1 MLKIT
6 MPIYTATFPQDFLKV
21 IFQQGGPWPP
31 PGPPLESPM
40 TVCGR
45 LQLTPEKIQNVTMY
59 VTSLDHLDF
68 PSPRFAN

>member
-21 IFQQGGPWPP
+21 IFLKGGALAP

-40 TVCGR
+40 DSDRYQPT
-45 LQLTPEKIQNVTMY
+45 
-59 VTSLDHLDF
+59 
-68 PSPRFAN
+68 